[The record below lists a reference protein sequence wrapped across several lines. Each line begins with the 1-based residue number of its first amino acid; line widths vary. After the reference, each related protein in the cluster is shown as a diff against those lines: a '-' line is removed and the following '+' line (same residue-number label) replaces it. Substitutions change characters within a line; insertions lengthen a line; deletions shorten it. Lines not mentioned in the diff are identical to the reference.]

1 MFLLNSWSHHFAG
14 TASLRYALSR
24 SYSVNLPSSFSTA
37 HPSALEYSS
46 HPPVS
51 VYGTGRTARFSW
63 DPRPLFASPE
73 GYAPRT
79 IPSVRRELG
88 DPSLPSLCRCRN
100 VDLLAIGFALRLILR
115 TGLTLIRLTLIRNP
129 WVFGEGVF
137 HPFYRYS
144 YLHFLSVPFHRGSPR
159 GFGTAPMLPYHRHAK
174 RAGTGLRFM
183 A

>member
-1 MFLLNSWSHHFAG
+1 MFLLNSWSHHFTE

-63 DPRPLFASPE
+63 DPLPDFASAE
-73 GYAPRT
+73 ASAPRT
-79 IPSVRRELG
+79 IPSVRSQLG
-88 DPSLPSLCRCRN
+88 NPSLLALCRCRN

-137 HPFYRYS
+137 HSFYRYL
-144 YLHFLSVPFHRGSPR
+144 YLHFLLQKLHRTSPC
-159 GFGTAPMLPYHRHAK
+159 GFGAVAMLPYQSH
-174 RAGTGLRFM
+174 T
-183 A
+183 

>member
-1 MFLLNSWSHHFAG
+1 MFLLNSWSHHFTE

-63 DPRPLFASPE
+63 NPRPAFASAVAS
-73 GYAPRT
+73 APRT
-79 IPSVRRELG
+79 IPSVRRQLG
-88 DPSLPSLCRCRN
+88 DPSLLSLCRCRN

-137 HPFYRYS
+137 HSFYRYS
-144 YLHFLSVPFHRGSPR
+144 YLHFL
-159 GFGTAPMLPYHRHAK
+159 L
-174 RAGTGLRFM
+174 
-183 A
+183 